1 MKKALSILMI
11 CVMLMGIFAG
21 CTSQPAEN
29 SGSESGENSAGTS
42 NEVKI
47 YVESAINTLDPYQT
61 VEYASCYVFNN
72 IYETL
77 IRIDENG
84 DVVPWLAKDWTVSE
98 DGLTYSFTIQEGVK
112 FHNGEELKASDVAY
126 SLNTAIAS
134 PAMSSYCSMMDSAE
148 ATGDYTFDLKLNTPY
163 GALISM
169 LQGLY
174 IVNEA
179 FYTANQPC
187 YDVACGTGPY
197 MLRDGSVDLN
207 TSIIVDAFEDY
218 HLGKASIET
227 ANFKIIT
234 DASTARIQLENGDL
248 DFMMCYN
255 VSDYQPLKDTG
266 NFNTQ
271 LVQAPHTAYI
281 ALNLEKEPLN
291 NKALRQALNY
301 ATDNESII
309 MIAYDGLA
317 EPARALTGA
326 NSFGVD
332 FSDATD
338 YTYNPDK
345 AKEKLVEAGFPD
357 GINFDDYGIIL
368 EYIPGS
374 YHEKIANCLKEEWS
388 QVGIE
393 ISLRAT
399 ESVDCAKG
407 EHMMRTTGTDYKADM
422 SYMAGKYASWNIGS
436 QNYAFY
442 KNDRVDEIFRI
453 CDASSDQAERAKLYK
468 ELTEIIVD
476 DAPYIPIQHKE
487 IPYAWAKD
495 LNAKVYPSNECPYY
509 VYEWSWK

>member
-1 MKKALSILMI
+1 MKKTLSIFLI
-11 CVMLMGIFAG
+11 CVLLVGALAG
-21 CTSQPAEN
+21 CSSGNEPAPA
-29 SGSESGENSAGTS
+29 SDGESNAKG
-42 NEVKI
+42 VRV

-61 VEYASCYVFNN
+61 VEYASCYLFNN
-72 IYETL
+72 LYETL
-77 IRIDENG
+77 VRTDENG
-84 DVVPWLAKDWTVSE
+84 DIVPCLAKDWTVSE
-98 DGLTYSFTIQEGVK
+98 DGMTYSFTILDGVL
-112 FHNGEELKASDVAY
+112 FQNGEELKASDVAY
-126 SLNTAIAS
+126 SLNTAIAA
-134 PAMSSYCSMMDSAE
+134 PAMSSYCNMMKEAV
-148 ATGDYTFDLKLNTPY
+148 ATGDYTFDLVLNTPY
-163 GALISM
+163 GALLSM
-169 LQGLY
+169 LPGVY

-179 FYTANQPC
+179 FYSANQPC

-197 MLRDGSVDLN
+197 MLREGSVDLN
-207 TSIIVDAFEDY
+207 TDIMADAFPDY
-218 HLGKASIET
+218 HLGVAAIPEVE
-227 ANFKIIT
+227 FKIIT
-234 DASTARIQLENGDL
+234 DASTARIQLESGDL

-255 VSDYQPLKDTG
+255 VSDYQPLTDSGK
-266 NFNTQ
+266 FNTT

-281 ALNLEKEPLN
+281 ALNLEREPLN

-309 MIAYDGLA
+309 LIAYDGLA
-317 EPARALTGA
+317 KPAKALTGA

-332 FSDATD
+332 FSGATD
-338 YTYNPDK
+338 FSYNPEK

-374 YHEKIANCLKEEWS
+374 YHEKIANCLKEEWG

-442 KNDRVDEIFRI
+442 RNDRVDEIFRT
-453 CDASSDQAERAKLYK
+453 CDAISDQNEREALYK

-476 DAPYIPIQHKE
+476 DCPYVPIQHKQ
-487 IPYAWAKD
+487 IPYAWAKG

-509 VYEWSWK
+509 IYEWSWN